1 MKKWLNRIA
10 ALIGALALIWLVST
24 IANFGAYNM
33 RRVEQAAAHWRFTGQ
48 FR

>member
-1 MKKWLNRIA
+1 MRKWLSCMA
-10 ALIGALALIWLVST
+10 ALIGALALIWLVSS

-33 RRVEQAAAHWRFTGQ
+33 RRGEQAAAHWRFTGQ